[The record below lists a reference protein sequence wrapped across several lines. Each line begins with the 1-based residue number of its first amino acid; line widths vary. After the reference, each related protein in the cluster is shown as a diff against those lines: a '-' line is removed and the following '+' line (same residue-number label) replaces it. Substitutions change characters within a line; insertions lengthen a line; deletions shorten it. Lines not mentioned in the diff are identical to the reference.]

1 MLGAPSVLF
10 DLFLFVGGKYM
21 SITESKPLKLFSK
34 YLFASFGSAIVMSIY
49 SLVDALCVGQYE
61 GEVGGAAL
69 AVVMP
74 LWTIIF
80 SFGLLFGIGGAT
92 LMVERRG
99 KKEIEEGNVYYTIAF
114 IGAIC
119 ITGILWIIINCFENS
134 LLRFFGA
141 SDETIFFY
149 AKKYT
154 FWMKISLPVFL
165 LGQFFTCF
173 LRNDNAPMRATL
185 AVICGGITNII
196 LDISLVFGC
205 KMGISGAGLA
215 TMIGQCVSFTILCT
229 HFFSKKRQIKFTKI
243 KKFRK
248 KFFQIVKVGIPSFVL
263 DIAMGVLVI
272 LFNNQIVAYTE
283 GEEQTATL
291 AIYGVI
297 CNIVALVQS
306 LGYAVGQASQPLL
319 SENYGAYKIER
330 VKKFLKYGMISCIL
344 ISCIAVLFLELFP
357 KEVVCIFLSVEK
369 DSLILKLCSSIER
382 KYFLSFMFLCFNVFT
397 TYYLQSILKAYYA
410 FIVSICRG
418 FIISCSLLYILPA
431 VFGFQAIWYT
441 MLVTESIILVINII
455 LVIKTYRKLEYNIK

>member
-1 MLGAPSVLF
+1 
-10 DLFLFVGGKYM
+10 M
-21 SITESKPLKLFSK
+21 SITEDKPIKLFSK
-34 YLFASFGSAIVMSIY
+34 YLLASFGSAIVMSIY

-80 SFGLLFGIGGAT
+80 SCGLLFGIGGAT

-99 KKEIEEGNVYYTIAF
+99 RNEMEEGNVYYTLAF

-119 ITGILWIIINCFENS
+119 ITGILWILINCFENP

-141 SDETIFFY
+141 SDATIFAY

-205 KMGISGAGLA
+205 KMGIRGAGLA
-215 TMIGQCVSFTILCT
+215 TMIGQFVSFAIICT
-229 HFFSKKRQIKFTKI
+229 HFFSKKRQIKFVKI
-243 KKFRK
+243 KKFKRNL
-248 KFFQIVKVGIPSFVL
+248 FLIVKVGIPSFVL

-272 LFNNQIVAYTE
+272 LFNNQIVTYTE
-283 GEEQTATL
+283 GEEETAIL

-319 SENYGAYKIER
+319 SENYGAGKISR
-330 VKKFLKYGMISCIL
+330 VKKFLKYGIISCII
-344 ISCIAVLFLELFP
+344 ISFIAVLFLELFP
-357 KEVVCIFLSVEK
+357 KEVLSIFLNVEK
-369 DSLILKLCSSIER
+369 DSLILKLCNSIER

-397 TYYLQSILKAYYA
+397 TYYLQSILKANYA
-410 FIVSICRG
+410 FIVSISRG
-418 FIISCSLLYILPA
+418 FIISCFLLYFLPI

-441 MLVTESIILVINII
+441 MGITETIILVINIF
-455 LVIKTYRKLEYNIK
+455 LVIKTYRKLEYNKGDIGAVSNGTEFEKKKEC